1 MGTLMSMLLTS
12 FRKGMKVKLLLS
24 ILIGVSAECYSQ
36 ERQLFVGVNTG
47 LFKYDHNIPDNNQ
60 SEPFYSMLNVNTFRL
75 DIPESIYPNNPRGNK
90 VAFSYSFNLAYKAIS
105 KRNRIWTFETG
116 FEQRVSQKDMKWI
129 NLQSASTQIVPSVGT
144 AKLTNHMIFLGVLIG
159 KRFHLPKTRHKL
171 DIDGGVVML
180 KQVGRAVEQASAI
193 VIGTNDKYESAI
205 SHIYHA
211 GNDVIDVQAK
221 LNLCY
226 SIGKFGIE
234 LGYRRGFYNYERG
247 SAYSKSYSSFLFSGI
262 RLRMF

>member
-1 MGTLMSMLLTS
+1 MGTLMSMSLTS
-12 FRKGMKVKLLLS
+12 FRKGMKIKLLLP
-24 ILIGVSAECYSQ
+24 LFFGVSAECDSQ
-36 ERQLFVGVNTG
+36 ERQLFAGVNTG
-47 LFKYDHNIPDNNQ
+47 LFKYSYNTPGNSQ

-90 VAFSYSFNLAYKAIS
+90 VAFSYSFNLAYKTIS

-116 FEQRVSQKDMKWI
+116 FEKRVSQKDIKWV
-129 NLQSASTQIVPSVGT
+129 NLQSASTQLLPSDGT
-144 AKLTNHMIFLGVLIG
+144 TKLTNYMIFLGVLIG
-159 KRFHLPKTRHKL
+159 KRFHLPKTRHQL
-171 DIDGGVVML
+171 DIDGGVVIL

-193 VIGTNDKYESAI
+193 VIGTNDKYASAI

-226 SIGKFGIE
+226 GIGKFGIE
-234 LGYRRGFYNYERG
+234 LGYRRGLYNYERG
-247 SAYSKSYSSFLFSGI
+247 SAYAKSYSSFLFSGI
-262 RLRMF
+262 RFRMF